1 VKQKKSPLVI
11 EDDIVVS
18 MDYKLKVDD
27 EIVDSSEDTGP
38 IQFLQ
43 GSGEIIPGLE
53 RELYGM
59 MAGDRKQI
67 TVASEDAYG
76 DVDPDEIQE
85 ISIFEFPREIPLEPG
100 LELEMEDEDGHVEI
114 ARVVDVG
121 EFEVK
126 LDFNHP
132 LAGKELHFEIEI
144 VGLRPATEE
153 EIEHGHVHVLGEQP
167 PDHPETE

>member
-1 VKQKKSPLVI
+1 VEKKKTPLVI
-11 EDDIVVS
+11 EDGIVVS
-18 MDYKLKVDD
+18 LDYKLKVGD
-27 EIVDSSEDTGP
+27 EIVDSSEETGA

-59 MAGDRKQI
+59 MAGDSKQI

-76 DVDPDEIQE
+76 EIDPDEIQE

-121 EFEVK
+121 EFEVT

-132 LAGKELHFEIEI
+132 LAGKELHFEVEI
-144 VGLRPATEE
+144 AGLRPATEE
-153 EIEHGHVHVLGEQP
+153 EIKHGHVHVLGEHP
-167 PDHPETE
+167 PDHRETD